1 MLPEELVHII
11 LEYDG
16 RIKYRKGEYVNI
28 IHKHD
33 ERYGII
39 TPLISKK
46 MVILKHIELDYS
58 NVQPNAEPN
67 AEPNAQPNAQPNAEP
82 NAQPNAQPNTGF
94 YFSFN
99 FNTLTAVGLVYDNNF
114 SYTNKFEIC
123 YFDFRN
129 NGIKQIRT
137 YI

>member
-1 MLPEELVHII
+1 MMLPEELLHII

-16 RIKYRKGEYVNI
+16 RIKYRNGEYVNI

-39 TPLISKK
+39 SPLISKK

-58 NVQPNAEPN
+58 NAELNA
-67 AEPNAQPNAQPNAEP
+67 
-82 NAQPNAQPNTGF
+82 GF
-94 YFSFN
+94 HFSFN
-99 FNTLTAVGLVYDNNF
+99 FNTLNAVGLVYDNNF

>member
-58 NVQPNAEPN
+58 N
-67 AEPNAQPNAQPNAEP
+67 
-82 NAQPNAQPNTGF
+82 AQPNTGF

>member
-1 MLPEELVHII
+1 MLPEELLHII

-16 RIKYRKGEYVNI
+16 RIKYRNGEYVNI

-39 TPLISKK
+39 SPLISKK

-58 NVQPNAEPN
+58 N
-67 AEPNAQPNAQPNAEP
+67 AQPNA
-82 NAQPNAQPNTGF
+82 GF
-94 YFSFN
+94 HFSFN

-114 SYTNKFEIC
+114 SYSNKFEIC